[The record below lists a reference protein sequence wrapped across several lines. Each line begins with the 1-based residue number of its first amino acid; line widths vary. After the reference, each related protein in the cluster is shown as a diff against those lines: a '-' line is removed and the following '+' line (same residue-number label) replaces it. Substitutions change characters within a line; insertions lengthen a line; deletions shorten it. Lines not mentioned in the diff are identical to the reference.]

1 LPKNK
6 FNSQA
11 IGQYTSDP
19 EVLDLLVKPMK
30 PEDDAYLSF
39 SEASDN
45 EYEYFV
51 KRVRK
56 QRPDPQSNE

>member
-1 LPKNK
+1 
-6 FNSQA
+6 
-11 IGQYTSDP
+11 
-19 EVLDLLVKPMK
+19 LVKPK
-30 PEDDAYLSF
+30 KAEDEAYLSF

-56 QRPDPQSNE
+56 QRPDPQSNEQRANKFEGPFKPISE

>member
-1 LPKNK
+1 
-6 FNSQA
+6 
-11 IGQYTSDP
+11 
-19 EVLDLLVKPMK
+19 MK

-56 QRPDPQSNE
+56 PRPDPQSNEQRANKFEGPFKPISEQSDSEK